1 MLTVKELKDKLEDR
15 QALVI
20 AKQLKIPY
28 RQVLGI
34 QKGRIDDPKLSV
46 VVALNKYFESVKW
59 RI

>member
-28 RQVLGI
+28 RQVIGI

-46 VVALNKYFESVKW
+46 VVALNKYFESVK
-59 RI
+59 

>member
-46 VVALNKYFESVKW
+46 VVALNKYFESVK
-59 RI
+59 

>member
-1 MLTVKELKDKLEDR
+1 MLTVEELKDKLKDR

-46 VVALNKYFESVKW
+46 VVALNKYFESVK
-59 RI
+59 

>member
-1 MLTVKELKDKLEDR
+1 MLTVKELKDKLKDR

>member
-1 MLTVKELKDKLEDR
+1 MLTVEELKDKLKDR

-20 AKQLKIPY
+20 AKQLNIPY

-46 VVALNKYFESVKW
+46 VVALNKYFESVK
-59 RI
+59 

>member
-1 MLTVKELKDKLEDR
+1 MLTVKELKDKLKDR

-46 VVALNKYFESVKW
+46 VVALNKYFESVK
-59 RI
+59 

>member
-20 AKQLKIPY
+20 AKQLNIPY

-46 VVALNKYFESVKW
+46 VVALNKYFESVK
-59 RI
+59 

>member
-46 VVALNKYFESVKW
+46 VVALNKYFEGVK
-59 RI
+59 

>member
-1 MLTVKELKDKLEDR
+1 MLTVEELKNKLEDR

-46 VVALNKYFESVKW
+46 VIALNKYFEGVK
-59 RI
+59 